1 MRLIIPMAGRGTR
14 VRPHSHV
21 TPKPLLHVKGDSMI
35 GRIVDTFDRI
45 LPVKVDETVFILG
58 PDFGQDVRDQ
68 LTALCDVRG
77 IKASFA
83 VQEEALG
90 TGHATYSAA
99 AFMEGP
105 GVVAFADALFD
116 ATEALDFLDADV
128 VAFVKHVE
136 DPRKYGVAVREG
148 ERIVEFVEKPAEIIS
163 NEALIGIYYI
173 QELSVLRDAIRYL
186 LDNKITGHGDEY
198 QLTDAFDKMLKDG
211 LVFKTA
217 SVSEW
222 LDCGTIPALLETTA
236 FILDKE
242 KDSLRF
248 GTVKNSIVHEPVYI
262 AEGASVVNS
271 VVGPHVSI
279 EAGAIVTNAVVR
291 DSILFENASV
301 ANAVLCDSL
310 VGANAALHGTAQI
323 VNIGNHSVL
332 GPR

>member
-1 MRLIIPMAGRGTR
+1 
-14 VRPHSHV
+14 
-21 TPKPLLHVKGDSMI
+21 MI

-45 LPVKVDETVFILG
+45 LPTKVDESVFILG
-58 PDFGQDVRDQ
+58 PDFGESVRAQ

-90 TGHATYSAA
+90 TGHAVYAA
-99 AFMEGP
+99 ADYLEGE

-116 ATEALDFLDADV
+116 ATDALDFSASDV
-128 VAFVKHVE
+128 VAFVKYVE
-136 DPRKYGVAVREG
+136 DPRAYGVAVREG
-148 ERIVEFVEKPAEIIS
+148 ERIVEFVEKPSEIIS
-163 NEALIGIYYI
+163 NEALIGIYYV
-173 QELSVLRDAIRYL
+173 QELSTLRDAIKHL
-186 LDNKITGHGDEY
+186 LDNNITGHGDEY
-198 QLTDAFDKMLKDG
+198 QLTDAFDKMLKDD

-242 KDSLRF
+242 KDTLRF
-248 GTVKNSIVHEPVYI
+248 GDVENSIIHEPVYI
-262 AEGASVVNS
+262 AEGAKVSNS

-279 EAGAIVTNAVVR
+279 EAGATIDNAVVR
-291 DSILFENASV
+291 DSILFADAAVS
-301 ANAVLCDSL
+301 NAVLKDSL
-310 VGANAALHGTAQI
+310 VGANASVNGTAQTL
-323 VNIGNHSVL
+323 NIGNHSVV